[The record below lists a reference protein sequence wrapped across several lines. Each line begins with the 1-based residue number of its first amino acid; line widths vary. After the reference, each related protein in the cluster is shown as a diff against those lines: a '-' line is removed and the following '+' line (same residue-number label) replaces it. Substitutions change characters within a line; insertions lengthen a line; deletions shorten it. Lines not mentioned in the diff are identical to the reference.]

1 MAFQDKLLLRGIKM
15 SVVTPKSILL
25 HTMKT
30 SIIELKD
37 TNGNLIGLMSGGEE
51 LVKSGEILDI
61 NKEGTLFETEEEK
74 GIVKCKIHTIQKLK
88 SNLAI
93 KAEYEL
99 LLFPQ
104 TKTTS
109 FILPLLQFPSYNDLE
124 PLSFANS
131 YVYCEGYEKDT
142 ESVYLLY
149 RFNKYLIDFEYKLM
163 STPGFIDKEDLH
175 SDYVMYRFK
184 IQGKYK
190 KDYEHFLNSRYSLMS
205 KEAKTKIMKFYGF
218 KEGGTM
224 HGILHRTPEA
234 KKKLEDTLSV
244 RMNGGAPVHLSME
257 AELYSCIDENTETL
271 IRF

>member
-1 MAFQDKLLLRGIKM
+1 LRGIQM

-25 HTMKT
+25 DTTKT
-30 SIIELKD
+30 SIIELND
-37 TNGNLIGLMSGGEE
+37 ENGNLIGLMSGGEE
-51 LVKSGEILDI
+51 LVKSGEVLDI

-74 GIVKCKIHTIQKLK
+74 GTVKCKVHAIQR
-88 SNLAI
+88 I
-93 KAEYEL
+93 KDNPVFKAKYEVA
-99 LLFPQ
+99 LFPM

-109 FILPLLQFPSYNDLE
+109 FILPLLQFTSFVDVE
-124 PLSFANS
+124 PLSFVNAF
-131 YVYCEGYEKDT
+131 VYCEGYDKDD

-149 RFNKYLIDFEYKLM
+149 RFNKHLIDFEYKLM

-175 SDYVMYRFK
+175 SDYVMYKFR

-190 KDYEHFLNSRYSLMS
+190 KDYAHFLNSRYSLMS

-224 HGILHRTPEA
+224 HGILNRTPEA
-234 KKKLEDTLSV
+234 KKRLEDTLSV

-257 AELYSCIDENTETL
+257 AELYSCIDENMETL